1 MLMNI
6 LLTATFNRS
15 LFVNG
20 LNQNIVF
27 LAEMLKDMGYNV
39 SICVNHDVEECQDPP
54 LDILIMEEH
63 EIGDYE
69 FDYILQTGS
78 LLKKET
84 IDIAKSK
91 NPRCKHVH
99 VHYGNRLMTDVELCD
114 STDKMALNTHKV
126 DEVWVSPHYSFSIP
140 YLQTFYNIQKVF
152 TIPYIWSPKYMDLS
166 QRYKPG
172 QDKNIGVMEPNLNM
186 TKNCLIPIYLTEAAY
201 KQEPHLINRLEVHCV
216 SKFRE
221 KLYFRS
227 LMSKLDIVKHNKSF
241 FGDRI
246 SMKDIFNTSN
256 VIVSHQLLNS
266 LNYVYL
272 EALYLDIP
280 IIHNSFDI
288 KEVGYFY
295 PGYDINT
302 GAQQLIRALKFH
314 DDNIDT
320 YRSAAKNVL
329 HKFSPNNDRVRE
341 QYRKLLS

>member
-1 MLMNI
+1 MNI

-140 YLQTFYNIQKVF
+140 YLQIFYRTQKVF
-152 TIPYIWSPKYMDLS
+152 IVPYIWSPKYMKESL
-166 QRYKPG
+166 RYKPG
-172 QDKNIGVMEPNLNM
+172 TDKNIGVMEPNLNM
-186 TKNCLIPIYLTEAAY
+186 TKNCLMPIYLIE
-201 KQEPHLINRLEVHCV
+201 KVFREEPDLINQMQVHC
-216 SKFRE
+216 SARFRD
-221 KLYFRS
+221 KLYFRT
-227 LMSKLDIVKHNKSF
+227 LMSDLNLVSKGKSYFGARIPMEQIFKL
-241 FGDRI
+241 
-246 SMKDIFNTSN
+246 SN

-272 EALYLDIP
+272 ECLYLDIP
-280 IIHNSFDI
+280 LIHNSEDI
-288 KEVGYFY
+288 KDAGYFY
-295 PGYDINT
+295 PEYDLNI
-302 GAQQLIRALKFH
+302 GAQKLKEALKFH
-314 DDNIDT
+314 DENLESYRLKARKVFDRYSPDNE
-320 YRSAAKNVL
+320 Y
-329 HKFSPNNDRVRE
+329 VRE
-341 QYRKLLS
+341 QYSKLFS